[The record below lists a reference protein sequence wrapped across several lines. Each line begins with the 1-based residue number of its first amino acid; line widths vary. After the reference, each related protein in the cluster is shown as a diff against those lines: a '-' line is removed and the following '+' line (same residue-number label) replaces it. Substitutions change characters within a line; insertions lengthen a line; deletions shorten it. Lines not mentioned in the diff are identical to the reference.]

1 MLTLCLDTS
10 HKYLVIGLI
19 KDDVIISNFMQESW
33 KRQSETILPE
43 IDKALKTLRL
53 SPKDINQIVI
63 TAGPGSFT
71 GVRIAMTIAKLLGS
85 LTDIE
90 IFTISTLRL
99 YAGDRNALVILDAR
113 GKRAYC
119 GRYNNHIGD
128 EMILKLDDIHEQ
140 ISDDTLIIGDGKL
153 IGYEDNYPDIV
164 SNFLVCKSY
173 WTKVD
178 NVDLLKPVYFKEASE
193 YKPNI

>member
-19 KDDVIISNFMQESW
+19 KDDIIISNFMQESW

-43 IDKALKTLRL
+43 IDKALKTLEL
-53 SPKDINQIVI
+53 SPNDIDQIVI

-85 LTDIE
+85 LTAIE
-90 IFTISTLRL
+90 IFTISTLQL
-99 YAGDRNALVILDAR
+99 YAGDQDALVVLDAR
-113 GKRAYC
+113 GGRAYC
-119 GRYNNHIGD
+119 GRYSNYIGD
-128 EMILKLDDIHEQ
+128 EMILKLDDIQEL
-140 ISDDTLIIGDGKL
+140 INEETLIIGDGKL
-153 IGYEDNYPDIV
+153 IDYEDYYPDIV
-164 SNFLVCKSY
+164 SNFLVCKPY
-173 WTKVD
+173 WLKVD
-178 NVDLLKPVYFKEASE
+178 NIDLLKPIYFKETSE

>member
-19 KDDVIISNFMQESW
+19 KDDVIISNLMQESW

-43 IDKALKTLRL
+43 IDKALKTLEL
-53 SPKDINQIVI
+53 SPKDIDQIVI

-85 LTDIE
+85 LTAIE
-90 IFTISTLRL
+90 IFTISTLQL
-99 YAGDRNALVILDAR
+99 YAGDQDALVVLDAR
-113 GKRAYC
+113 GGRAYC
-119 GRYNNHIGD
+119 GRYTNYIGD
-128 EMILKLDDIHEQ
+128 EMILTLDDIQKLINE
-140 ISDDTLIIGDGKL
+140 DTLIIGDGKL
-153 IGYEDNYPDIV
+153 IDYEDYYPDIV
-164 SNFLVCKSY
+164 NNFLICKPY
-173 WTKVD
+173 WLKVD
-178 NVDLLKPVYFKEASE
+178 NIDLLKPIYFKETSE

>member
-19 KDDVIISNFMQESW
+19 KDDVIISNLMQESW

-43 IDKALKTLRL
+43 IDKALKTLEL
-53 SPKDINQIVI
+53 SPKNIDQIVI

-85 LTDIE
+85 LTAIG
-90 IFTISTLRL
+90 IFTISTLQL
-99 YAGDRNALVILDAR
+99 YAGDQDALVVLDAR
-113 GKRAYC
+113 GGRAYC
-119 GRYNNHIGD
+119 GRYTNYIGD
-128 EMILKLDDIHEQ
+128 EMILKLDDIQKLINE
-140 ISDDTLIIGDGKL
+140 DTLIIGDGKL
-153 IGYEDNYPDIV
+153 IDYEDYYPDIV
-164 SNFLVCKSY
+164 NNFLICKPY
-173 WTKVD
+173 WLKVD
-178 NVDLLKPVYFKEASE
+178 NIDLLKPIYFKETSE

>member
-19 KDDVIISNFMQESW
+19 KDDFIISNFMQESW

-43 IDKALKTLRL
+43 IDKALKALDL
-53 SPKDINQIVI
+53 SPKDIDQIVI
-63 TAGPGSFT
+63 TSGPGSFT
-71 GVRIAMTIAKLLGS
+71 GVRIAMTIAKILGS
-85 LTDIE
+85 LTAIE
-90 IFTISTLRL
+90 IFTISTLQL
-99 YAGDRNALVILDAR
+99 YAGDHNALVILDAR
-113 GKRAYC
+113 GNRAYC

-128 EMILKLDDIHEQ
+128 EMILKLEDIHEQ
-140 ISDDTLIIGDGKL
+140 ITEDTLIIGDGKL
-153 IGYEDNYPDIV
+153 IGYQDHYPDIV

-173 WTKVD
+173 WSKVD
-178 NVDLLKPVYFKEASE
+178 DIDLLKPIYYKESSE